1 MPNLPKGKK
10 KKWIASSKKATGF
23 TKKHKSENYDFY
35 NSRAWREL
43 RKWHYERHPLCQWCL
58 EEGRVNDKDK
68 TIIDHIVEIKDGGER
83 LDPSNLMTLCLPH
96 HNQKTNWNK
105 AKRLRNEKK

>member
-1 MPNLPKGKK
+1 MPSLPKGKK
-10 KKWIASSKKATGF
+10 KKWIANSKKATGF
-23 TKKHKSENYDFY
+23 TTKHKSENYDFY

-43 RKWHYERHPLCQWCL
+43 RKWHFERHPLCQWCL

-68 TIIDHIVEIKDGGER
+68 TIIDHIKEIKDGGER
-83 LDPSNLMTLCLPH
+83 LDPNNLMTLCLPH

-105 AKRLRNEKK
+105 SKRKNNEK